1 MEVTTRKTTNREAKE
16 LYKELI
22 QNNIDALRERKV
34 MTLGNIIS

>member
-1 MEVTTRKTTNREAKE
+1 MEVTTRKTTNSEAKE
-16 LYKELI
+16 LYEELI